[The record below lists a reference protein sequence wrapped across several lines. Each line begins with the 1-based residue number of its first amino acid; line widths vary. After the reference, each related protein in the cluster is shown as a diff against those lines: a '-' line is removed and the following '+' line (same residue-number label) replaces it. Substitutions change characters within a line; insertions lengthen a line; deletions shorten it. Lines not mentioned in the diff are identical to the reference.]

1 MTGGRSPAA
10 DGGRY
15 TATAIAF
22 HWVIATLIV
31 VNLAIGLIPPLGV
44 LFFLHKPIGIVVLV
58 LSVLRL
64 VWRAGH
70 PAPPLPGT
78 VAAWNRALA
87 SVTQWLLYLGMILM
101 PVSGWV
107 FTSASRERRPLSFG
121 LFDVPPLPV
130 AQSDAVG
137 APWHQGH
144 VVGGWIM
151 LGLIALHVAGACK
164 HRFLDRDATLDRMLP
179 GAGPCRLEPTQ
190 GPSRR

>member
-1 MTGGRSPAA
+1 MSGGVSEPV

-22 HWVIATLIV
+22 HWVIAALIA
-31 VNLAIGLIPPLGV
+31 VNLAIGLIPPLGG

-70 PAPPLPGT
+70 PAPPLPAT
-78 VAAWNRALA
+78 VMPWNRVLA
-87 SVTQWLLYLGMILM
+87 SVNHWLLYAGMILK
-101 PVSGWV
+101 PLSGWV
-107 FTSASRERRPLSFG
+107 FTSASPQRRPLSFG

-130 AQSDAVG
+130 PQSEGVG

-151 LGLIALHVAGACK
+151 LALVALHLAGALK
-164 HRFLDRDATLDRMLP
+164 HRFVDRDATLDRMLP
-179 GAGPCRLEPTQ
+179 GAGPRAAEITRVP
-190 GPSRR
+190 

>member
-1 MTGGRSPAA
+1 MIGGRSHAT

-22 HWVIATLIV
+22 HWVIAALIV
-31 VNLAIGLIPPLGV
+31 VNLAIGLIPPLGI

-58 LSVLRL
+58 LSALRL

-78 VAAWNRALA
+78 VAPWNRALA
-87 SVTQWLLYLGMILM
+87 SVTQWLLYMGMILM

-107 FTSASRERRPLSFG
+107 FTSASLKRRPLSFG

-130 AQSDAVG
+130 MQSDAVG

-151 LGLIALHVAGACK
+151 LGLVALHVAGALK
-164 HRFLDRDATLDRMLP
+164 HHFLDRDATLDRMLP
-179 GAGPCRLEPTQ
+179 
-190 GPSRR
+190 RRRPVSL